1 MNENVVQKIEIK
13 NLLRKKF
20 NFLFDF
26 NSLFYY
32 VLLLIV
38 VGFGFFAYA
47 LITQHFSIPFSGDFS
62 QQAFQFYYNF
72 YDDWWTFFNT
82 GKFPF
87 YDANTFIGAD
97 NVLANTYYGLFSPF
111 TFPILLLP
119 RVAVPQGI
127 ALISIAKLVV
137 GGLLFR
143 VYLKYIGCSERTAR
157 IFSLAYAF
165 TGWMAYYL
173 WFNCFYEVLTFLP
186 LILYGIEKVIKEK
199 KIWAV
204 SLGYFL
210 MGLGNY
216 FFLLTFGIFG
226 VIYAIFRYFQT
237 IKTRN
242 TRDNWLVIAYGI
254 AGFALGYLMC
264 AAVVFPAVL
273 SSFGITRATQ
283 SQYLPKLKE
292 AFSTGDFSKAF
303 EIIFTYW
310 NPNVANYGTPA
321 NQYYFAFTFP
331 LVSYFYPTASCR
343 YVNLVHFTDFENAG
357 SSIFYFTPLMIMFFA
372 SFWQSI
378 KNKKVSHFI
387 ALGLILLCLFV
398 PFFYF
403 LCGAFSNCYG
413 RWEIVVPAIGIAYI
427 AKNFDQRDKIS
438 SKTILISGIITF
450 VAALLVFFL
459 ARSMISIYGNED
471 KTVARI
477 EDFGDMWAL
486 IIYEWVLIVVE
497 TFLLGKFWKKSF
509 LPAIVNCLIVGE
521 IIAMGTIVANNHYL
535 QDVETDVNGGI
546 SQLAIET
553 NIVDRINKQDN
564 TFFRIQNRSVD
575 ESHPN
580 LPEAEGYNGISTFHT
595 FYNNEVDD
603 FVHMT
608 QITNWDES
616 WSAVSFGKHANLDE
630 FLGVKYY
637 ITKDIDTTYNITTK
651 NEQGE
656 DIVTQY
662 TFEPN
667 VALNY
672 SLNESLSGNGYRVYE
687 NQKQINFATSYDT
700 LYYKHRVKENPKYND
715 FYRGGSTYSFLRN
728 EEALFSG
735 AILNDEDIEDVV
747 NNNGDIFD
755 LKTAPL
761 LEAQELDINAKYY
774 YIKDKDTWFDPF
786 KPYEQTTD
794 ENRIYK
800 LNDPDIDAK
809 KMVIVYEQNES
820 ETFSIGSKGGYYM
833 FDYPNRYTWGD
844 DYSCAVFLVNKEGKV
859 FSFDDWRNS
868 ANSNANGHMIK
879 GIYAKEPIKSM
890 IVVPLGNAFQRYIP
904 SMYYEPWE
912 DVESRF
918 NNAILNGVTDLTY
931 SVNDFTFNTNYSM
944 SRFVVTQAAYTG
956 GWKVTATDENGV
968 TTNLKTYNAQ
978 GGFVGFVAPKGKV
991 SYSMTYSTPGFKKW
1005 LAVSAGAL
1013 LGVVLISVV
1022 PPIIKKKRIHKD
1034 SN

>member
-1 MNENVVQKIEIK
+1 MNDEVLQKIEF
-13 NLLRKKF
+13 KKTMKQKF
-20 NFLFDF
+20 SFLFDL
-26 NSLFYY
+26 NSLFYH

-87 YDANTFIGAD
+87 YDANTFIGTD

-111 TFPILLLP
+111 TFPILLFP
-119 RVAVPQGI
+119 RTAIPQAI
-127 ALISIAKLVV
+127 ALTSIAKLVV

-143 VYLKYIGCSERTAR
+143 VYLKYIGCSERTSR

-173 WFNCFYEVLTFLP
+173 WFNCFYEVLTFFP
-186 LILYGIEKVIKEK
+186 LILFGIEKVIKEK

-204 SLGYFL
+204 SLGFFL

-237 IKTRN
+237 FKSRN
-242 TRDNWLVIAYGI
+242 AKDNWLVILYGVV
-254 AGFALGYLMC
+254 GFALGYLMC
-264 AAVVFPAVL
+264 SAVVFPAVL

-283 SQYLPKLKE
+283 SQYLPSLKE
-292 AFSTGDFSKAF
+292 AFKSGDFGKVC

-310 NPNVANYGTPA
+310 NPSVANSSGSGA
-321 NQYYFAFTFP
+321 NRYYFAFTFP
-331 LVSYFYPTASCR
+331 LVSYFYPTTSCR
-343 YVNLVHFTDFENAG
+343 YVNLVHFSDFENAG

-413 RWEIVVPAIGIAYI
+413 RWEIIVPAVGIAYI
-427 AKNFDQRDKIS
+427 AKNFDKRENIS
-438 SKTILISGIITF
+438 SKCIFISGAITL
-450 VAALLVFFL
+450 VCMILVFVL
-459 ARSMISIYGNED
+459 AKSMISIYGSENEH
-471 KTVARI
+471 VARI
-477 EDFGDMWAL
+477 EDFGEIWYL
-486 IIYEWVLIVVE
+486 IIYEWVLVSIE
-497 TFLLGKFWKKSF
+497 TFVLGKYWKKTF
-509 LPAIVNCLIVGE
+509 LPAIVNCFLVVE
-521 IIAMGTIVANNHYL
+521 IIVMGTVVANMHYL

-546 SQLAIET
+546 EQLAIET
-553 NIVDRINKQDN
+553 DIINKINKNDN
-564 TFFRIQNRSVD
+564 SFFRIQNRSVD

-608 QITNWDES
+608 QITNHDES

-637 ITKDIDTTYNITTK
+637 ITKDIDTSYNITADDGT
-651 NEQGE
+651 
-656 DIVTQY
+656 VSTY

-672 SLNESLSGNGYRVYE
+672 SYNESLSGNGYRVYK
-687 NQKQINFATSYDT
+687 NDLQIDFATSYDT
-700 LYYKHRVKENPKYND
+700 LYYKHRDENNPKFNA
-715 FYRGGSTYSFLRN
+715 FYKGNSVTNYLRN

-735 AILNDEDIEDVV
+735 VILNDEDVKEIAESYPS
-747 NNNGDIFD
+747 NFNLEN
-755 LKTAPL
+755 APSL
-761 LEAQELDINAKYY
+761 GAEELNLRGSYY
-774 YIKDKDTWFDPF
+774 LIKEEEKWFDPF
-786 KPYEQTTD
+786 KPYEYIKD
-794 ENRIYK
+794 ENRIFNLNSKDINAQK
-800 LNDPDIDAK
+800 LI
-809 KMVIVYEQNES
+809 IVYDDPVHP
-820 ETFSIGSKGGYYM
+820 TLKIGAKGGYYM
-833 FDYPNRYTWGD
+833 FDYQNRHTWGD
-844 DYSCAVFLVNKEGKV
+844 DYSCAVFLVNESGKI
-859 FSFDDWRNS
+859 FKFDDWRSS
-868 ANSNANGHMIK
+868 ANSNAWGHMIK
-879 GIYAKEPIKSM
+879 GIYSKEPIKAL
-890 IVVPLGNAFQRYIP
+890 IVIPLSSAFEKYP
-904 SMYYEPWE
+904 PDMYYEPWE
-912 DVESRF
+912 NVENRF
-918 NNAILNGVTDLTY
+918 INARNNGVTDVTY
-931 SVNDFTFNTNYSM
+931 SVNDFTFKTNYSTN
-944 SRFVVTQAAYTG
+944 RFVVTQTAYTQ
-956 GWKVTATDENGV
+956 GWKVVATTENGES
-968 TTNLKTYNAQ
+968 TTLKTYNAQ
-978 GGFVGFVAPKGKV
+978 GGFVGFVAPKGNV
-991 SYSMTYSTPGFKKW
+991 SYKMSYSTPGFKKW
-1005 LAVSAGAL
+1005 LAVSAAAL
-1013 LGVVLISVV
+1013 LGVCVLSAT
-1022 PPIIKKKRIHKD
+1022 PIIIEKKKRIPKD

>member
-1 MNENVVQKIEIK
+1 MPMNDNVIQKIET
-13 NLLRKKF
+13 KKLF
-20 NFLFDF
+20 RDKFKFLFDF

-38 VGFGFFAYA
+38 VGFGFFSYA

-111 TFPILLLP
+111 TMPILLLP

-143 VYLKYIGCSERTAR
+143 VYLKYIGCKERTAR

-173 WFNCFYEVLTFLP
+173 WFNCFYEVMTFLP
-186 LILYGIEKVIKEK
+186 LILFGIEKVIKEK

-204 SLGYFL
+204 SLGFFL

-226 VIYAIFRYFQT
+226 VIYGAFRYFQT
-237 IKTRN
+237 IKERSAK
-242 TRDNWLVIAYGI
+242 DNWLVIAYGFV
-254 AGFALGYLMC
+254 GFALGYLMC

-283 SQYLPKLKE
+283 SQYIPKLKE
-292 AFSTGDFSKAF
+292 AIASGNISKTF

-310 NPNVANYGTPA
+310 NPNVANYGTEA
-321 NQYYFAFTFP
+321 SKYYFAFTFP

-378 KNKKVSHFI
+378 KNRKISHFL
-387 ALGLILLCLFV
+387 ALGLIILCLFV

-413 RWEIVVPAIGIAYI
+413 RWEIVVPVVGIAYI
-427 AKNFDQRDKIS
+427 AKNFDEREKIS
-438 SKTILISGIITF
+438 SKCIFISGAITF
-450 VAALLVFFL
+450 VCSLLVFFL
-459 ARSMISIYGNED
+459 ARSMISIYGNSD
-471 KTVARI
+471 TTVARI

-486 IIYEWVLIVVE
+486 IIYEWVLVVVE
-497 TFLLGKFWKKSF
+497 TFLLGKFWKKTF
-509 LPAIVNCLIVGE
+509 LPAILNCLLVGE

-553 NIVDRINKQDN
+553 NIINNINKQDN
-564 TFFRIQNRSVD
+564 SFFRIQNRSVD

-637 ITKDIDTTYNITTK
+637 ITKDIDTTYNITDADGNK
-651 NEQGE
+651 S
-656 DIVTQY
+656 QY
-662 TFEPN
+662 TFQPN

-687 NQKQINFATSYDT
+687 NDLQIDFATSYDT
-700 LYYKHRVKENPKYND
+700 IYYKHRSQQTPKYND
-715 FYRGGSTYSFLRN
+715 FYNGGNTYSFLRN

-735 AILNDEDIEDVV
+735 AILNDEDVEEI
-747 NNNGDIFD
+747 NNEYPFSFE
-755 LKTAPL
+755 LKTAPT
-761 LEAQELDINAKYY
+761 LEAEELNIKSTYY
-774 YIKDKDTWFDPF
+774 YIKDKNKWFDPF
-786 KPYEQTTD
+786 NPYEQITS
-794 ENRIYK
+794 ENQITNLYDK
-800 LNDPDIDAK
+800 NIDARK
-809 KMVIVYEQNES
+809 IIIVYEQIGHP
-820 ETFSIGSKGGYYM
+820 TFKIGEKGGYYM

-844 DYSCAVFLVNKEGKV
+844 DYSCAVFLVNESGEV

-879 GIYAKEPIKSM
+879 GIYSKEPIKAM
-890 IVVPLGNAFQRYIP
+890 IVTPLSSSFVKYNP

-912 DVESRF
+912 DVENRF
-918 NNAILNGVTDLTY
+918 VNARNNGVTDVTY
-931 SVNDFTFNTNYSM
+931 SVNDFSFKTNYSQ
-944 SRFVVTQAAYTG
+944 SRFVVTQVAYTQ
-956 GWKVTATDENGV
+956 GWKVRAIDENGISQD
-968 TTNLKTYNAQ
+968 LKVYNAQ
-978 GGFVGFVAPKGKV
+978 GGFAGFVAPSGNIR
-991 SYSMTYSTPGFKKW
+991 YEMTYSTPGFKKW

-1013 LGVVLISVV
+1013 LGVVLISVL
-1022 PPIIKKKRIHKD
+1022 PPIIKKKRTRKD
-1034 SN
+1034 S